1 MKEKTECYNTVLEL
15 ADKLNKH
22 PQTIRR
28 WISKGRLKAVKIGG
42 GVFIPES
49 EIQSMTKPY

>member
-49 EIQSMTKPY
+49 EIQSMAKPY